1 MKRIL
6 QLSVVF
12 LTAGCSSNDNET
24 LRAVFGTGNEHF
36 QSVSIGDKHAN
47 VLRNVAATVITN
59 NEDGVTT
66 AFEKQDVSVS
76 VQYEF
81 EDEELYSIQAD
92 LFFPDT
98 AVMNKFE
105 QLLINRYNN
114 KYGALSENGGFFVW
128 QENNQVEFTLADESI
143 EFGQPKIS
151 LTIYNFDY

>member
-6 QLSVVF
+6 QLSVV
-12 LTAGCSSNDNET
+12 LVTAGCSANDNEA
-24 LRAVFGTGNEHF
+24 LSAVLGTGNGHF
-36 QSVSIGDKHAN
+36 QCVSIGDKHTK
-47 VLRNVAATVITN
+47 VLRIVAATVITN

-81 EDEELYSIQAD
+81 EDEKLFSIQAD
-92 LFFPDT
+92 LFFSDT
-98 AVMNKFE
+98 AVMNNFE

-128 QENNQVEFTLADESI
+128 QENNQVEFTLADEGI

>member
-6 QLSVVF
+6 QLSVVL
-12 LTAGCSSNDNET
+12 LTAGCSANDNET
-24 LRAVFGTGNEHF
+24 LSAVLGTGNGHF
-36 QSVSIGDKHAN
+36 QSVSIGDKHAK
-47 VLRNVAATVITN
+47 VLRNVAATVITV

-81 EDEELYSIQAD
+81 EDEKLYSIQAD
-92 LFFPDT
+92 LFFPDA
-98 AVMNKFE
+98 AVMNNFE
-105 QLLINRYNN
+105 QLLITRYNN

-128 QENNQVEFTLADESI
+128 QENNQVAFTLADESI